1 MIFPVCAKFGDLA
14 DHFVN
19 KKKKEKKPSQGLQE
33 PAMDRQEV
41 SKSVHLKFVVHIEHS

>member
-19 KKKKEKKPSQGLQE
+19 KKKEKKPSQGLQE

-41 SKSVHLKFVVHIEHS
+41 SQSVHLKFVVHIEHS